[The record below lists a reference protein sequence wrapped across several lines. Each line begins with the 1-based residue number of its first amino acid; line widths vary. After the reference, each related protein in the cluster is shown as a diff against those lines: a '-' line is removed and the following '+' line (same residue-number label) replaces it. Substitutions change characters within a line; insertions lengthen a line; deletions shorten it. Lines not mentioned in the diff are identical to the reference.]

1 MSNNNFTKLS
11 IGMKDVTYGKNVKI
25 VEPLNLYS
33 CILKDDVFVGPFVE
47 IQKNVIID
55 PVYSLYIPDAF
66 SPNDDGL
73 NDVFLPVGRSI
84 VSYHLRIFN
93 RWGEEIFISDN
104 INYGWNGELS
114 NNSIAEPGYY
124 NYIIKIVDEI
134 GTSHKRS
141 GIVLL
146 N

>member
-1 MSNNNFTKLS
+1 MQLV
-11 IGMKDVTYGKNVKI
+11 VTNGI
-25 VEPLNLYS
+25 CS
-33 CILKDDVFVGPFVE
+33 DT

-84 VSYHLRIFN
+84 VSYHLKIFN

-104 INYGWNGELS
+104 INYCWNGELS

-124 NYIIKIVDEI
+124 NYIIKVVDEI